1 MSDSPKADDA
11 RDDFILQE
19 RLSGRSARSISRE
32 LHCTTADVDE
42 SLDRTLPKIT
52 NDAKRRLIALDLD
65 RLDGLIEV
73 FYKRA
78 IEKVDAQAG
87 LLVVKI
93 LERKA
98 ALLGLDSPQKLDVVQ
113 VQAQGQPSEHEQI
126 KAAILRIARPERF
139 RQSENGGQIAD
150 DEGNGSSGPSDR
162 TH

>member
-1 MSDSPKADDA
+1 MSDSPKADEA

-19 RLSGRSARSISRE
+19 RLGGRSARSIAKE
-32 LHCTTADVDE
+32 LHCTTADVDA

-52 NDAKRRLIALDLD
+52 NEAKRRITALDLD
-65 RLDGLIEV
+65 RLDGLIQV

-78 IEKVDAQAG
+78 IEKADCQAG

-93 LERKA
+93 IERKA

-113 VQAQGQPSEHEQI
+113 VQASAEPSEHDQI
-126 KAAILRIARPERF
+126 KAAILRMARPEQS
-139 RQSENGGQIAD
+139 RQSAD
-150 DEGNGSSGPSDR
+150 DEDNGGPGPSGQ